1 MAEVVEP
8 SAFETYVGIELP
20 LRVASKQDPAEL
32 VENLIAVSDGMGLSV
47 KFVSKEEIAIDGK
60 SAYDLAVEEGFVGT
74 LDEWIASLKGKDG
87 DPGPKG
93 PMGQGII
100 VIATIS
106 QLEFDEIVAAG
117 ESEIGDAYLVDKFMY
132 VFNGENWVKSPD
144 LQGPAGRG
152 LNYLGV
158 WPDSAELPLG
168 SGFKAGD
175 TYVWRGSLWTL
186 MEEPDRVW
194 IDIGVPGPA
203 GKSAYQIWLDAGNV
217 GTQVEFLN
225 SLKGTNGTNGKS
237 AYQIWVD
244 KGGAGD
250 EAAFLKSLEGK
261 SAYQVWLAQG
271 NVGNEAAYI
280 ASLKGEEGEIGP
292 DGKSAYQ
299 LWLEV
304 PGNAGKPESAYFA
317 SLKGEQGDP
326 AVAFTIQGRLTQ
338 ESELPT
344 PGDPVKAYYVG
355 TDLFVWIA
363 AESKYEN
370 FGALNGLSAYEV
382 AVAEGFVGTR
392 PQWLASLKGKDGTNG
407 TNGTDGTN
415 GQSAYQ
421 LWVAQPGNTGK
432 SEAEFLESLEG
443 QSAFQLWLTKP
454 GNSGK
459 TEDEFLTSLKGQ
471 SAYTLWLAQPGNAGK
486 TEQEFLTSLKG
497 TNGTN
502 GKNLQVKGTKPTSA
516 EILAIAVPVDQEAW
530 VAADTGNLWIYVE
543 TVWADVGPFRGKDGT
558 NGIDGKSAYELA
570 KENNPLIGTEVE
582 WLESLQGTDGKS
594 AYDIALELNP
604 AVGTEAEWLLSLKGT
619 NGTNG
624 TDGESAYQIAVTEG
638 FVGNEDAWLA
648 SLKGKDGRNLQ
659 ISGSKAD
666 QAAIEA
672 IVAPKDQ
679 EAWVTLDTGHLF
691 IYVADAWVD
700 AGRFRGTDGTNGT
713 NGTDGTNGTNGLSAY
728 ELWEAEPGNDGK
740 SEQEFLESLKGQS
753 AYELWKAEAG
763 NAGKTEQEF
772 LTSLKG
778 QSAYQLWLTQPGN
791 AGKTEVEFIASIKGE
806 RGTDGRNV
814 VIKGSVADFASL
826 PESPEQ
832 QDAYTLLDTLHLY
845 MYINTAWVDL
855 GQFRGDK
862 GDEGKEGPRGQGI
875 NIVGEVELLAELPES
890 STLKI
895 GDAYYVVE
903 TNKLYQ
909 VNDAGLY
916 GTGITIVGPEGP
928 EGPQGIQGET
938 GTSIKIMGSYATV
951 GELTSAVPT
960 GVAGEGYLVGA
971 DLYLWGIDPTAPA
984 GVKWYNAGPVR
995 GPVGPEGKIG
1005 KTGLKGPIGPE
1016 GERGSLWLTLPV
1028 GIEQPGA
1035 GDTYGRIGDWA
1046 VNSTFNAFYRD
1057 PVQGWI
1063 DFGQIVAGD
1072 VNSPLEALGKVVRE
1086 GTKWVALPIDAV
1098 PSPVVGTSYLRRGI
1112 AGGKTEWFGVIIP
1125 DTICSE
1131 VPLNTTVAQGRTSA
1145 GWTAVTQA
1153 PPPASDPD
1161 RYEMVKSV
1169 WTKSIIQI
1177 APTVTLKPQC
1187 YQVTAA
1193 GVGSWVPVTFDTY
1206 SVLVSTTA
1214 SSGAFTPNFANQ
1226 QAYRVSTTAAP
1237 VITLPAFTTGRAM
1250 LAVFTLE
1257 GQANKASFV
1266 AGSGATIGYSGGIAA
1281 ADIEYGAT
1289 QTVITAFWNGFGTW
1303 IISKGPA
1310 Y

>member
-32 VENLIAVSDGMGLSV
+32 VENMIAVSDGLGLSV

-60 SAYDLAVEEGFVGT
+60 SAYDIAVEEGFVGT
-74 LDEWIASLKGKDG
+74 PEEWIVSLKGKDG

-93 PMGQGII
+93 PMGQGI
-100 VIATIS
+100 VVVATIS

-117 ESEIGDAYLVDKFMY
+117 ESEIGDAYLVGKFMY
-132 VFNGENWVKSPD
+132 VFNGENWVKSND

-158 WPDSAELPLG
+158 WPDAAELPLG
-168 SGFKAGD
+168 SGFKSGD

-203 GKSAYQIWLDAGNV
+203 GKSAYQIWLDAGNT
-217 GTQVEFLN
+217 GSQVEFLN
-225 SLKGTNGTNGKS
+225 SLKGTDGTNGKS

-250 EAAFLKSLEGK
+250 ETVFLKSLEGK

-299 LWLEV
+299 LWLEI

-317 SLKGEQGDP
+317 SLKGAQGEP

-355 TDLFVWIA
+355 ADLFVWIA

-382 AVAEGFVGTR
+382 AVAEGFEGTR
-392 PQWLASLKGKDGTNG
+392 PEWLASLKGKDGTNG
-407 TNGTDGTN
+407 TNGTN
-415 GQSAYQ
+415 GKSAYQ
-421 LWVAQPGNTGK
+421 LWVEQPANVGK
-432 SEAEFLESLEG
+432 TEQEFLKSLEG
-443 QSAFQLWLTKP
+443 QSAYQLWLTKP
-454 GNSGK
+454 GNADK
-459 TEDEFLTSLKGQ
+459 TEAEFLTSLKG
-471 SAYTLWLAQPGNAGK
+471 K
-486 TEQEFLTSLKG
+486 DG

-502 GKNLQVKGTKPTSA
+502 GKNLQVKGTKPTSV
-516 EILAIAVPVDQEAW
+516 EILAITAPVDQEAW

-543 TVWADVGPFRGKDGT
+543 TVWVDVGPFRGRDGT
-558 NGIDGKSAYELA
+558 NGTNGKSAYEIA
-570 KENNPLIGTEVE
+570 KQNNPAIGTEVE
-582 WLESLQGTDGKS
+582 WL
-594 AYDIALELNP
+594 A
-604 AVGTEAEWLLSLKGT
+604 SLKGKDGT

-624 TDGESAYQIAVTEG
+624 KSAYQIAVDEG
-638 FVGNEDAWLA
+638 FVGNEAAWTA

-659 ISGSKAD
+659 ISGTKAN

-691 IYVADAWVD
+691 IYVTDAWID

-713 NGTDGTNGTNGLSAY
+713 NGTDG
-728 ELWEAEPGNDGK
+728 
-740 SEQEFLESLKGQS
+740 QS
-753 AYELWKAEAG
+753 AYELWKTEAG
-763 NAGKTEQEF
+763 NADKTEQEF
-772 LTSLKG
+772 LESLKG

-791 AGKTEVEFIASIKGE
+791 TGKTEEEFIESIKGE
-806 RGTDGRNV
+806 RGTDGTNGRNV

-826 PESPEQ
+826 PESPAQ

-862 GDEGKEGPRGQGI
+862 GEQGIEGPRGQGI
-875 NIVGEVELLAELPES
+875 NIVGEVELLAELPPAD
-890 STLKI
+890 TLKI

-909 VNDAGLY
+909 VNDAGVY

-928 EGPQGIQGET
+928 EGPIGPQGET

-951 GELTSAVPT
+951 GDLTTAVPE
-960 GVAGEGYLVGA
+960 GKAGEGYLVGA

-984 GVKWYNAGPVR
+984 GTKWYNAGPVR

-1016 GERGSLWLTLPV
+1016 GERGSLWLTLPAGV
-1028 GIEQPGA
+1028 DQPGA

-1046 VNSTFNAFYRD
+1046 VNSAFNAFYRD

-1131 VPLNTTVAQGRTSA
+1131 VPLNTTIPQGRTSA
-1145 GWTAVTQA
+1145 GWVAVTQA
-1153 PPPASDPD
+1153 PPEATDPD

-1177 APTVTLKPQC
+1177 APTVQLKPQC
-1187 YQVTAA
+1187 YQLSAA

-1206 SVLVSTTA
+1206 SVVVSTTA

-1226 QAYRVSTTAAP
+1226 QAYRVSTTVIP

-1257 GQANKASFV
+1257 GQTNKASFV